1 LTEQHRSTRRKECKV
16 NSEVRLLRTPTF
28 DLDYRLCRCE
38 GFRVDSP
45 GGRVGVVEEVHFHS
59 RIDRPDALAVRT
71 GFLGRPLLIPV
82 DDVAEVSF
90 REERV
95 VLVRAPQRNELGR
108 RLAGLAKRGRA
119 RD

>member
-1 LTEQHRSTRRKECKV
+1 M
-16 NSEVRLLRTPTF
+16 NSEVRLLRTPSF

-45 GGRVGVVEEVHFHS
+45 GGRVGVVQEVIFRS

-71 GFLGRPLLIPV
+71 GFLGRLLEIPV

-90 REERV
+90 NEERV
-95 VLVRAPQRNELGR
+95 VLSSAPQRR
-108 RLAGLAKRGRA
+108 
-119 RD
+119 